1 MSTPSTAAFDTGVKA
16 RHRALWVS
24 GDYPAVADVIAA
36 LGERLVEAT
45 AIGSGDRVLDVAA
58 GAGNVAVP
66 AARTGAHVVASDLT
80 PELLETGRTRHPD
93 LGIIWRTADAEDLP
107 FDDDSFDV
115 VTSCVGVMFTPDH
128 LRSARELVRVSRP
141 GGRIGLINW
150 TPAGFIGRLFAVMK
164 PYAPPLPPGTQPGIR
179 WGDPD
184 YIATLFG
191 DKADLESHAE
201 SLTVSAFA
209 DGAAFRDF
217 FKAAYGPTV
226 TAYRRIADDAE
237 QVAALDA
244 AMAGLADEAIV
255 DGTMEWEYLI
265 TTATAR

>member
-93 LGIIWRTADAEDLP
+93 LG
-107 FDDDSFDV
+107 S
-115 VTSCVGVMFTPDH
+115 SG
-128 LRSARELVRVSRP
+128 
-141 GGRIGLINW
+141 
-150 TPAGFIGRLFAVMK
+150 
-164 PYAPPLPPGTQPGIR
+164 APPMP
-179 WGDPD
+179 
-184 YIATLFG
+184 
-191 DKADLESHAE
+191 
-201 SLTVSAFA
+201 
-209 DGAAFRDF
+209 
-217 FKAAYGPTV
+217 
-226 TAYRRIADDAE
+226 RISRS
-237 QVAALDA
+237 
-244 AMAGLADEAIV
+244 
-255 DGTMEWEYLI
+255 
-265 TTATAR
+265 TTTRSTW